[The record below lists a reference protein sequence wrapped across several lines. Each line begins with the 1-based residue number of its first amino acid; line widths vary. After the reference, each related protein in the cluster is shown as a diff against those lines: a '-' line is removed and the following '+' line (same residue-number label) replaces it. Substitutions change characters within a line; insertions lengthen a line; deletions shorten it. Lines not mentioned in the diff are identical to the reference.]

1 MHVQWRPASD
11 QVLVLDQKQVAAGL
25 LSSVFK
31 EDMAVAARMGFTGA
45 VLPGGYDVN
54 LASWLSERLGGKR
67 AKDWVR
73 AIGKAEAADLRKLRL
88 FMGSPDV

>member
-1 MHVQWRPASD
+1 MR
-11 QVLVLDQKQVAAGL
+11 
-25 LSSVFK
+25 
-31 EDMAVAARMGFTGA
+31 FTGA